1 VDHLPLW
8 GHFLAGVSRE
18 EVRCYV
24 HAKTAKPEQV
34 LEHTWIDPDPLP
46 TAWGCLSLVL
56 ASRRLFE
63 QAWGDG
69 CTAMVLLSGDMLP
82 LKSFQEIRQIC
93 LETQLSLQPRTGL
106 KQQQQEANQRRF
118 EEIAPWFGLRQSV
131 LRKQN
136 MFFAVTA
143 ADYALLRQFD
153 PSTFPLDRLADEY
166 FWVNCLIR
174 SGLTV
179 RDSRFV
185 FCNSDLTRTQATS
198 FHLDETLTTQCSEGG
213 YCFIRKV
220 ASVSRWADVR
230 LRNVY
235 AGGC

>member
-1 VDHLPLW
+1 ML
-8 GHFLAGVSRE
+8 GR
-18 EVRCYV
+18 
-24 HAKTAKPEQV
+24 
-34 LEHTWIDPDPLP
+34 PDPYP
-46 TAWGCLSLVL
+46 AGCLSLVL

-82 LKSFQEIRQIC
+82 LRSFQEIRRIC
-93 LETQLSLQPRTGL
+93 RETQLSLQPRTGL
-106 KQQQQEANQRRF
+106 RQRQQEANQRRF
-118 EEIAPWFGLRQSV
+118 EEIAPWFGMSQFV

-166 FWVNCLIR
+166 YWVNCLIQ
-174 SGLTV
+174 SGLAV
-179 RDSRFV
+179 RDSRFL
-185 FCNSDLTRTQATS
+185 FCNSDLTRTQAAS
-198 FHLDETLTTQCSEGG
+198 FHLDETCYPMCRGG

-220 ASVSRWADVR
+220 ASVSVG
-230 LRNVY
+230 LTS
-235 AGGC
+235 G

>member
-1 VDHLPLW
+1 M
-8 GHFLAGVSRE
+8 AGVPQDQ
-18 EVRCYV
+18 VRCYV
-24 HAKTAKPEQV
+24 HAKSARPEPV
-34 LEHTWIDPDPLP
+34 FSDAWVEPDPLP

-63 QAWGDG
+63 QAWADG

-93 LETQLSLQPRTGL
+93 CETQLSLQPRAGL
-106 KQQQQEANQRRF
+106 NERQQAANQRRF
-118 EEIAPWFGLRQSV
+118 REIAPWFGCDHSV

-153 PSTFPLDRLADEY
+153 PSSFPLEKLADEY
-166 FWVNCLIR
+166 FWVNCF
-174 SGLTV
+174 V
-179 RDSRFV
+179 RLGYEVCDNRFL
-185 FCNSDLTRTQATS
+185 FCNPDLTRTQAAS
-198 FHLDETLTTQCSEGG
+198 FHLDETLLAECWGGG

-220 ASVSRWADVR
+220 VSVSPWADER
-230 LRNVY
+230 LRSVY